1 MENGRSSRSFP
12 LDRAKSSRRLNLL
25 WLLLFLRRLPRVV
38 AVWGL
43 TFVVANVIGSL
54 VISILGYAG
63 ANVVPTWVLAV
74 SALALWLP
82 YMGVMFW
89 ESQKRGTGNFA
100 KDFSLTFQ
108 ATDLW
113 GVPLGIISQLLLV
126 VVVTLPFQWLFPS
139 IFNSEAVEKR
149 ANDLFDAAHGAW
161 IVLLVVI
168 VVICAPVVEE
178 LVYRA
183 FIQHNLG
190 VAYGARIAV
199 LISSFWFAAVH
210 LQIAEFPGLFAFAL
224 VLGICFARTKRL
236 GLSIVTHVAFNATAL
251 VVMALTR

>member
-1 MENGRSSRSFP
+1 MF
-12 LDRAKSSRRLNLL
+12 
-25 WLLLFLRRLPRVV
+25 
-38 AVWGL
+38 AVWSL
-43 TFVVANVIGSL
+43 TYLVANVCGSV
-54 VISILGYAG
+54 VISVLGYAG
-63 ANVVPTWVLAV
+63 AEVTPTWVLAV
-74 SALALWLP
+74 SALVLWGP
-82 YMGVMFW
+82 FIGVLLW
-89 ESQKRGTGNFA
+89 TSKRHGSGNVV
-100 KDFSLTFQ
+100 KDFSLSFR
-108 ATDLW
+108 ARDLW
-113 GVPLGIISQLLLV
+113 GVPLGIASQLLLV
-126 VVVTLPFQWLFPS
+126 VAVTLPFQWLFPS
-139 IFNSEAVEKR
+139 LFNSEAVEKR

-168 VVICAPVVEE
+168 VVVCAPVVEE

-210 LQIAEFPGLFAFAL
+210 LQLAEFPGLFAFAV

>member
-1 MENGRSSRSFP
+1 MWS
-12 LDRAKSSRRLNLL
+12 
-25 WLLLFLRRLPRVV
+25 
-38 AVWGL
+38 L
-43 TFVVANVIGSL
+43 TYLVANVCGSV
-54 VISILGYAG
+54 VISVLGYAG
-63 ANVVPTWVLAV
+63 AEVTPTWVLAV
-74 SALALWLP
+74 SALVLWGP
-82 YMGVMFW
+82 FIGVLLW
-89 ESQKRGTGNFA
+89 TSKRHGSGNVV
-100 KDFSLTFQ
+100 KDFSLSFR
-108 ATDLW
+108 ARDLW
-113 GVPLGIISQLLLV
+113 GVPLGIASQLLLV
-126 VVVTLPFQWLFPS
+126 VAVTLPFQWLFPS
-139 IFNSEAVEKR
+139 LFNSEAVEKR

-168 VVICAPVVEE
+168 VVVCAPVVEE

-199 LISSFWFAAVH
+199 FISSFWFAAVH
-210 LQIAEFPGLFAFAL
+210 LQLAEFPGLFAFAV

>member
-1 MENGRSSRSFP
+1 MF
-12 LDRAKSSRRLNLL
+12 
-25 WLLLFLRRLPRVV
+25 
-38 AVWGL
+38 AVWSL
-43 TFVVANVIGSL
+43 TYLVANVCGSI
-54 VISILGYAG
+54 VISVLGYAG
-63 ANVVPTWVLAV
+63 EVVTPTWVIAV
-74 SALALWLP
+74 SALVLWSP
-82 YMGVMFW
+82 FIGVLLW
-89 ESQKRGTGNFA
+89 TSKRHGSGNFV
-100 KDFSLTFQ
+100 KDFSLSFQ